1 MRDLLLIDDTTVNKI
16 TYYLLVSFLVFLP
29 FRMLYSELALI
40 GLCLHTMINLDTK
53 KLQQLNSANVIVPA
67 SLYLLGLVGMLYSPD
82 VKEALN
88 VSGRQLA
95 MLLFPIVLTLNGINL
110 ARYKLVLLKI
120 FAGTCIA
127 AIVYLFA
134 VAFLSIHS
142 QNLSLK
148 NILSPDFMNH
158 NFSLPLDLHATYLS
172 MYATLAV
179 VILLFF
185 IRADNRKGARVF
197 CIAGIIILMAGMIQ
211 LSSRAAL
218 VSLLLIVN
226 IIFPFLLPGK
236 KNKLFFF
243 GIVAFLT
250 LVTALFI
257 NNIDSFKTRYVGELK
272 NDLGIDTLNVEFT
285 EPRIHRWSAEMEL
298 VRKAPFF
305 GYGSGSERKLL
316 GRKFYEKKF
325 YVAYFQEFNSHN
337 QYLSFLLNMGL
348 VGLLGFL
355 LVLCYGFFLAWKDR
369 DTVFLGFMIIIA
381 VLSFSENILFLNKG
395 IFFYSFFLSF
405 FLLSRSVGKNPTTQA
420 G

>member
-1 MRDLLLIDDTTVNKI
+1 MRGLLLIDDTTPNRI

-53 KLQQLNSANVIVPA
+53 KIQHLKSANVVVPA

-82 VKEALN
+82 IMEALN

-120 FAGTCIA
+120 FAGTCIT
-127 AIVYLFA
+127 AIIYLFA

-142 QNLSLK
+142 LRLPLK
-148 NILSPDFMNH
+148 SILSPDFMNH

-172 MYATLAV
+172 MYATFAV

-185 IRADNRKGARVF
+185 TRADNRKGVRVF
-197 CIAGIIILMAGMIQ
+197 YITGIIILMAGMIQ

-218 VSLLLIVN
+218 VALLLIVN
-226 IIFPFLLPGK
+226 IVFPFLLPGRK
-236 KNKLFFF
+236 KKLVFF
-243 GIVAFLT
+243 GIVASLT

-257 NNIDSFKTRYVGELK
+257 TNIDSFKTRYVGELK

-285 EPRIHRWSAEMEL
+285 EPRIHRWSAELEL
-298 VRKAPFF
+298 ISKAPLL

-325 YVAYFQEFNSHN
+325 YVAYFEEFNSHN

-348 VGLLGFL
+348 VGLLAFL
-355 LVLCYGFFLAWKDR
+355 SVLGYGFFLAWKDR
-369 DTVFLGFMIIIA
+369 DIVFFGFMIIIS

-405 FLLSRSVGKNPTTQA
+405 FLLTRREAEILRSRA